1 MFMLWLFPKTAA
13 LLGPTLGP
21 HATMAVAAIIALL
34 MSFAGATLLY
44 LLVEQPAMRARDLP
58 GVRRLAVRSSTH
70 STRNRDGAPKTRTR
84 SGSGDHGAAKVDH
97 DLLAGLRGRERQ
109 ADGEQ

>member
-58 GVRRLAVRSSTH
+58 GVRRLAVR
-70 STRNRDGAPKTRTR
+70 
-84 SGSGDHGAAKVDH
+84 
-97 DLLAGLRGRERQ
+97 
-109 ADGEQ
+109 